1 MDKILVGME
10 RFSSTRAKQAFGQL
24 LEAAA
29 RSPVAIE
36 RHKKVKAIV
45 AAPEF
50 FSRASRDEIQLSERR
65 AARAAQ
71 TLLEKER
78 LIKHQRIAIGLLT
91 LPKKEQEKLVRHAQ
105 GVVTR
110 WRVEGL
116 CSQDYIDRWTRLLD
130 MPVRDM
136 AIAMT
141 SDLDGWGTALRQ
153 NSPWT
158 AV

>member
-1 MDKILVGME
+1 MDETGDME
-10 RFSSTRAKQAFGQL
+10 QFSSTRAKQAFGEL
-24 LEAAA
+24 LEAAS
-29 RSPVAIE
+29 RGPVAIE
-36 RHKKVKAIV
+36 RHNRVKAIV

-50 FSRASRDEIQLSERR
+50 FSGASRDEVRLAERR

-91 LPKKEQEKLVRHAQ
+91 LPKKEQEKLVRRAQ
-105 GVVTR
+105 GVVAR
-110 WRVEGL
+110 WRAEHL
-116 CSQDYIDRWTRLLD
+116 CSQDYIDRWHSLLG

-158 AV
+158 SV